1 MIAPDNERQ
10 VDHHQFAAGAL
21 SPGAIS
27 AVLETTTPHQPNMLA
42 RRHWFTPQAPEIA
55 NSVPPWNA
63 ALDTTIRW
71 LGTAEQGSKL

>member
-27 AVLETTTPHQPNMLA
+27 AVLETTTPHQPNML
-42 RRHWFTPQAPEIA
+42 
-55 NSVPPWNA
+55 
-63 ALDTTIRW
+63 
-71 LGTAEQGSKL
+71 